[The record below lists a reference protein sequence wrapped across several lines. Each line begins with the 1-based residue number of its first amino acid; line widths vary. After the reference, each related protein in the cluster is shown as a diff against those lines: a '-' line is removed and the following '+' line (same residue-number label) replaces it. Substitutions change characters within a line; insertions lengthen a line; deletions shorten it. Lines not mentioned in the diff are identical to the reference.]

1 MLFFPSMHLT
11 AFTWR
16 RPATLALLLL
26 TLANSGC
33 SLFRRH
39 RDEPPAEAVAAPPAA
54 APLPPTAARDLA
66 DVMTD
71 VLKLRP
77 DQTTKVRQILGSTVE
92 QANAARQQY
101 SAQSPQLTA
110 ALTRINRSSETQL
123 QQVLGPTKYRELQA
137 KRPQIQ
143 AEMQRR

>member
-1 MLFFPSMHLT
+1 MNT
-11 AFTWR
+11 ASLSLG
-16 RPATLALLLL
+16 RPAALGLLLL
-26 TLANSGC
+26 TLAGSGC
-33 SLFRRH
+33 SIFHRH
-39 RDEPPAEAVAAPPAA
+39 RHEPSPTVAAPAPA

-77 DQTTKVRQILGSTVE
+77 DQTGKVRQILSETVAE
-92 QANAARQQY
+92 VNAVRQQHP
-101 SAQSPQLTA
+101 APSPELTA
-110 ALTRINRSSETQL
+110 ALTRINATSEGKL
-123 QQVLGPTKYRELQA
+123 RQVLGTAKYQELQA